1 MEQNGN
7 QNLPSTTLCRNG
19 CGFYASAS
27 FDGMCSKC
35 YKDALK
41 RKQNSSP
48 VGSGRMS
55 PLTTETTTDKVDSM
69 AATLAQTNLGM

>member
-7 QNLPSTTLCRNG
+7 QNLPSVTLCRAG
-19 CGFYASAS
+19 CGFYGNAS

-41 RKQNSSP
+41 RKNNTGRVSP
-48 VGSGRMS
+48 TGI
-55 PLTTETTTDKVDSM
+55 LF
-69 AATLAQTNLGM
+69 L